1 MFEANI
7 RTRTPVGCYSCT
19 LRAVNFRSSNFP
31 DIADAFAW
39 SEDRFSGTLQ
49 FSQTEVYENTQPK
62 NTEQLKCSASLFP

>member
-7 RTRTPVGCYSCT
+7 RTRIPVGCYSCT

-49 FSQTEVYENTQPK
+49 FSQTENIE
-62 NTEQLKCSASLFP
+62 SG